1 MYNLKYV
8 SFFTIL
14 NTLMNQKHLK
24 FFNKINKFERRTQ
37 IATKFINVQ

>member
-1 MYNLKYV
+1 MYDLKCFLFYNLEH
-8 SFFTIL
+8 L
-14 NTLMNQKHLK
+14 NESKTSS